1 MHTQTVFTLKFI
13 TVAPTSSIWAYDSHR
28 VQKKL
33 CQSKKNTL
41 DPSDSE
47 SRTNILVLRI
57 NMSIPAFFPLGT
69 HCTWRLDEPTNVCLI
84 YRVLKHYKQYSRTYQ
99 HENLASVDFKGIFVT
114 LVMYQ
119 ASCFTGVSE
128 WQNTGSRV
136 LAPKMLTGM
145 VQTRRTSDPEESSQC
160 CDDSMDRVE
169 EVWVWVAVM
178 ERWGPPVLTAEGR
191 KAP

>member
-1 MHTQTVFTLKFI
+1 
-13 TVAPTSSIWAYDSHR
+13 
-28 VQKKL
+28 
-33 CQSKKNTL
+33 
-41 DPSDSE
+41 
-47 SRTNILVLRI
+47 
-57 NMSIPAFFPLGT
+57 MSIPAFFPLGT

-145 VQTRRTSDPEESSQC
+145 VQTRTSDPEESSQC
-160 CDDSMDRVE
+160 CDNSMDRVE
-169 EVWVWVAVM
+169 EAWVWVMAM
-178 ERWGPPVLTAEGR
+178 ERWGHPVLTAEGR
-191 KAP
+191 KASWGRWKGSAKAWPQSLNLGHINTSPLELFPPLAHMACSPWGFELSMGALQG